1 MRRVVVRVVLILAAV
16 ITILAGA
23 IIWFSAAFNRPGPLA
38 ASVTVIIPRG
48 AGVEEIAD
56 LLHRDRVVANPFVFS
71 IGVRLGG
78 GEKFLR
84 AGEYAFEAAISPRGV
99 MVVLLG
105 GKTVVRRLTV
115 AEGLTTD
122 QALALLAATEGLEGQ
137 ITSRPGEGELMPDTY
152 HYSYG
157 DNRNRLVGRMRRA
170 MTLSL
175 DEAWAGRAANLP
187 LDSPRQAL
195 ILASIVE
202 KETALAEERAL
213 VAAVFINR
221 LKRGMRLQSDPTV
234 AYGLALEAGR
244 ADGGLPRPLS
254 RADLAKP
261 TPFNTY
267 LIAGLPPAPIA
278 NPGRASLGAV
288 TRPAMSDVLYFV
300 ADGSGGHAFARTL
313 AEHNRNVAKWRRLK
327 RRRKR

>member
-84 AGEYAFEAAISPRGV
+84 AGEYAFDAAISPRGV

-122 QALALLAATEGLEGQ
+122 QALALLAATEGLEGR

-157 DNRNRLVGRMRRA
+157 DSRNRLVGRMRRA

-187 LDSPRQAL
+187 LDSPREAL

-213 VAAVFINR
+213 IAAVFINR

-244 ADGGLPRPLS
+244 ADGGPPRPLS
-254 RADLAKP
+254 RADLTKP

-313 AEHNRNVAKWRRLK
+313 AAHNRNVAKWRRLK